1 MPDFN
6 KEQKAAIYAR
16 NPFLL
21 CSAGAGSGKTTVM
34 VESIAQ
40 KLKENPEKDISGFLV
55 ITFTN
60 EAAGNMK
67 RKIQQ
72 RLLEE
77 ADKGNAYA
85 ARGLSNLEN
94 ASISTIHAFCKTLI
108 ASYFYAI
115 DGMSPKFDILEEA
128 KLERLFQEAYETALD
143 DIFEKGQEIWSKED
157 VKSVR
162 DLMLSFNQADI
173 LAMARSLYN
182 ALMGIPDPFDHLD
195 RYVANISNPPE
206 DNIWAKEILFAAGMD
221 LASLEDFI
229 LQEKDMICAL
239 TPPKCE
245 EAAAADAE
253 IIRSLLDK
261 LKGDLSIQEKIDAV
275 TAARSAMPSVTI
287 RKADEAVKEW
297 NEGFKKLRNAVK
309 GSGGILDKA
318 AKNMQLL
325 LKASQLRDNLKIQKS
340 LKGMAVLLRA
350 VAARFRSLKLEE
362 AGIDYADMEQMAYEL
377 MKREDI
383 REAVTET
390 ITDIYVDECQD
401 VSAIQY
407 AIIGALTGGENRSI
421 LRVGDI
427 KQSIYGFRS
436 AAPDLMERDIR
447 SYQADPDAP
456 YRKIFFQENYRSCRQ
471 VIECINEV
479 FDISMEKSIS
489 EIDYTPEDH
498 LKANVDGEF
507 GPVEVIL
514 LAQEATPDASPGQ
527 ETGDGSEGSTT
538 PAAKTDM
545 LEAQCEAAGRQIE
558 NLVANG
564 GKEYRDIVILV
575 RNTSTDAPVMVE
587 HFRRMHIPV
596 LYDGGLTFYGLTEIS
611 SFLALLSII
620 DNDHTDVE
628 LVGTLRNVPF
638 NFSDTDLA
646 MIREAKMGHSWFYE
660 AFNACCER
668 NETEL
673 DHRCIEARNQIR
685 TWREYARSIGVSEFI
700 WHLMRESGIYAVR
713 GAYPDG
719 KLRQMNLDS
728 LYQRSVDMEKRGVTR
743 LSDFLR
749 EIGKLKEAKS
759 GDTGDTPA
767 TMGEGDNFVRLMTMH
782 KSKGLEFPV
791 VILMNLQKNMRSSRD
806 RSKMKINVGTEDT
819 AIPPLGAYVPA
830 VSLKNHTKRD
840 TFGLEAFKI
849 RNARSRIAED
859 TRLLY
864 VAMTRAMQKLILI
877 GHFKEKETALWMEKT
892 KVSRIW
898 KTRSML
904 DLIMPAVLSHMDLPA
919 VGADASGGQWHLSVQ
934 APAVIKAS
942 DGRMSENALDAAIT
956 ELLAKGAAFP
966 DSMWKGDEPDTAPL
980 KTSVTSLL
988 RSGLT
993 LTPQEY
999 TPPEEEETVEV
1010 KRRSEL
1016 PGFLLSETAPRPAFM
1031 EETKASSADIG
1042 SLTHRFLRLIDLTKF
1057 KDDADTGKDTDSEN
1071 ACTKR
1076 VEAELQRMRE
1086 KSILTQA
1093 EADAIYVKGAAAFLD
1108 SDLGKR
1114 LISADT
1120 LQREWPFTMQ
1130 IREDSPTM
1138 VQGIVDA
1145 AFLEDGQWVLIDYK
1159 TDRDTRQEIFVPRHE
1174 KQMNWYCTA
1183 VERLTSIPVKEMWLF
1198 ALRAGKSYKVERVAI

>member
-40 KLKENPEKDISGFLV
+40 KLKENPDKDISGFLV

-60 EAAGNMK
+60 EAAANMK

-77 ADKGNAYA
+77 SEKGNTYA
-85 ARGLSNLEN
+85 ARGLANLEN

-108 ASYFYAI
+108 SSYFYAI
-115 DGMSPKFDILEEA
+115 DGMSPRFDILEEA
-128 KLERLFQEAYETALD
+128 KLERLFQESYETALD
-143 DIFEKGQEIWSKED
+143 DIFEKKQTVWSKEE
-157 VKSVR
+157 VKLVR

-195 RYVANISNPPE
+195 SYVENISRPLEENV
-206 DNIWAKEILFAAGMD
+206 WAKEILFAADMD

-245 EAAAADAE
+245 EAAEADAK
-253 IIRSLLDK
+253 IIRSLLDQ
-261 LKGDLSIQEKIDAV
+261 LKGNLSIQEKIDAV
-275 TAARSAMPSVTI
+275 TAARSSMPTVTI

-309 GSGGILDKA
+309 GSNGILDKT
-318 AKNMQLL
+318 AKNMSLL
-325 LKASQLRDNLKIQKS
+325 LKESQLRDNLKIQRS
-340 LKGMAVLLRA
+340 LKGMAILLRA
-350 VAARFRSLKLEE
+350 VAAQFRQLKLEE

-407 AIIGALTGGENRSI
+407 AIINALTGGENRSI

-456 YRKIFFQENYRSCRQ
+456 FRKIFFQENYRSCRQ

-479 FDISMEKSIS
+479 FDTSMEKSIS

-498 LKANVDGEF
+498 LKANVDGDF

-514 LAQEATPDASPGQ
+514 LAQEAAAGDNPDG
-527 ETGDGSEGSTT
+527 ENDVESTSVY
-538 PAAKTDM
+538 AGKVDM
-545 LEAQCEAAGRQIE
+545 LEAQCEAAGRQIQS
-558 NLVANG
+558 LVSTG
-564 GKEYRDIVILV
+564 GKTYRDIVILV
-575 RNTSTDAPVMVE
+575 QNARTDAPVMVD

-596 LYDGGLTFYGLTEIS
+596 LYDGGLTFYGLTQIS

-628 LVGTLRNVPF
+628 LIGALRNVPF

-660 AFNACCER
+660 AFNACCDR

-673 DHRCIEARNQIR
+673 DHRCSSARNQIR

-759 GDTGDTPA
+759 GDSGDTPA

-791 VILMNLQKNMRSSRD
+791 VILMNLQKNLRTSRD
-806 RSKMKINVGTEDT
+806 RSQMKINVGTEDT
-819 AIPPLGAYVPA
+819 AIPPLGTYVPA
-830 VSLKNHTKRD
+830 VSMKKHTKRD
-840 TFGLEAFKI
+840 TYGLEAFKI
-849 RNARSRIAED
+849 RNVRSSIAED

-904 DLIMPAVLSHMDLPA
+904 DLIMPAVLSHMELPA
-919 VGADASGGQWHLSVQ
+919 VGRDASGGQWHLCVQ
-934 APAVIKAS
+934 APAAIKAS
-942 DGRMSENALDAAIT
+942 DGRLSENALDAAVT
-956 ELLAKGAAFP
+956 DLLAKGAAFP
-966 DSMWKGDEPDTAPL
+966 DTMWKGMQPDTAPL

-988 RSGLT
+988 RSGLMVS
-993 LTPQEY
+993 PQEY

-1016 PGFLLSETAPRPAFM
+1016 PGFLLSEIAPRPAFM
-1031 EETKASSADIG
+1031 EEAKASGADIG
-1042 SLTHRFLRLIDLTKF
+1042 SLTHRFLRLIDLTRF
-1057 KDDADTGKDTDSEN
+1057 KDTADTDNASEN
-1071 ACTKR
+1071 TCTKR
-1076 VEAELQRMRE
+1076 VEEELQRMRD

-1093 EADAIYVKGAAAFLD
+1093 EADAIYVKGAAAFLE

-1145 AFLEDGQWVLIDYK
+1145 AFLEDGQWILVDYK
-1159 TDRDTRQEIFVPRHE
+1159 TDRDTRQEVFVPRHE
-1174 KQMNWYCTA
+1174 KQMNWYRTA
-1183 VERLTSIPVKEMWLF
+1183 VERLTGIPVKEMWLF
-1198 ALRAGKSYKVERVAI
+1198 ALRAGKSYQIARQTI